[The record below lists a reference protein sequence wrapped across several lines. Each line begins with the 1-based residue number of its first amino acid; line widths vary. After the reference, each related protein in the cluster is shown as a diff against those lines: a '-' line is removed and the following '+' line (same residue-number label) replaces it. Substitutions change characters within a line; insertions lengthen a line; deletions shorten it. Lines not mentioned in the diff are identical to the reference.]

1 MKKDYDTQRRAL
13 HHAGDAHDRAA
24 RFPERRTPRR
34 PALDSIQAGATFDPV
49 VTAQGKTAADT
60 LLGTFA
66 KDKVPDPAVAEAAFA
81 LQANE
86 VSPVDRRRVRS
97 GAGARDRD
105 HASRW

>member
-1 MKKDYDTQRRAL
+1 M
-13 HHAGDAHDRAA
+13 
-24 RFPERRTPRR
+24 
-34 PALDSIQAGATFDPV
+34 DSIKAGATFDSI

-86 VSPVDRRRVRS
+86 VSPIVDGAFGPVLVRVTAITPAGGEVARRGDARNPQGS
-97 GAGARDRD
+97 GAGRSQPHPARR
-105 HASRW
+105 A